1 MKPSRYIGLRIF
13 EHSECL
19 PRQPTSRSCK
29 TRANKAG
36 GSMPKMRKTSREKK
50 EPEGREGLNWKSR
63 KAYVKNGS
71 AKSKIKY
78 GSKNPDPEVEK
89 FYVKKY
95 GIEKMLESKSCLK
108 QKFRE

>member
-1 MKPSRYIGLRIF
+1 MNIQNVSPDNPYLAVVKPG
-13 EHSECL
+13 
-19 PRQPTSRSCK
+19 QTK
-29 TRANKAG
+29 
-36 GSMPKMRKTSREKK
+36 RE
-50 EPEGREGLNWKSR
+50 
-63 KAYVKNGS
+63 AYVKNGS